1 MRRVAKSAK
10 DLVPG
15 QFIRLLNHFDALS
28 GPDSPHDCRDVH
40 SCPSDAGLAE
50 SDIWVHRDPRKH
62 LHDDL
67 LRSHGPEHLHFS
79 NDGATIIVARLG
91 MWNRLGTL
99 GDGGRPLTS
108 SAAEAAKV
116 ARQDEVSASPLRV
129 IG

>member
-1 MRRVAKSAK
+1 MLSPAPTAPTTVATSTRVPAMQGLPNRTSGSI
-10 DLVPG
+10 VIPG
-15 QFIRLLNHFDALS
+15 NT
-28 GPDSPHDCRDVH
+28 
-40 SCPSDAGLAE
+40 
-50 SDIWVHRDPRKH
+50 

-108 SAAEAAKV
+108 SAAEAAKA